1 MLENEKVRMTMTLEE
16 EEELL
21 KTSLCP
27 KTQCAIS
34 GRNVIR
40 LISKNMNFI
49 SNQLATII

>member
-1 MLENEKVRMTMTLEE
+1 MLENEKVRMTMTLE

-34 GRNVIR
+34 DRHVIR